1 MRAPEGPACLLCA
14 RAHIQA
20 DACWVSAVFSAAPLC
35 SEHVPDV
42 RSHVRSSDVGLPLQA
57 VTLKREVCSSLL
69 TPASDSLSG

>member
-14 RAHIQA
+14 RAHIHA

-42 RSHVRSSDVGLPLQA
+42 HPRVSSGVGLPLQA
-57 VTLKREVCSSLL
+57 VTLKPEVCSSLL